1 MVWIKIC
8 GITNI
13 YDAKKISDLGADALG
28 FVLSTE
34 SLRRISE
41 KKAEEII
48 TELKDYCLSTDK
60 KVPFMV
66 GVFVNEKVEKIVNF
80 IKKKLFDLIQ
90 FSGDEEPEYLNAIKK
105 YNKSIKIIKA
115 IRVSTGVSKY
125 PESDS
130 ITSIF
135 KMILPFKESADFFLM
150 DTLKK
155 GIYGGT
161 GKSYN
166 WDYLKDFGNNFP
178 VIIAGGLDADN
189 VGRAIEI
196 IKPFGVDASSRL
208 EEHPGKKDIK
218 KTEDFFN
225 AVRSV

>member
-1 MVWIKIC
+1 
-8 GITNI
+8 
-13 YDAKKISDLGADALG
+13 
-28 FVLSTE
+28 F
-34 SLRRISE
+34 
-41 KKAEEII
+41 
-48 TELKDYCLSTDK
+48 
-60 KVPFMV
+60 FMV